1 MFLALGALALW
12 WAAAIAARDLAVE
25 AARTLCRSYEWQLL
39 DETVS
44 LVRIR
49 PTRGPRGLELER
61 RYRFEFSADGGE
73 RSAGGL
79 RMNGRRIT
87 MRWAE
92 TPDGRLIEQALGR
105 NRS

>member
-12 WAAAIAARDLAVE
+12 WAATIAARDLAVE
-25 AARTLCRSYEWQLL
+25 AARTLCRSHEWQLL

-49 PTRGPRGLELER
+49 PTRGARGLELER

-73 RSAGGL
+73 RSAGGI
-79 RMNGRRIT
+79 RMQGRFVT
-87 MRWAE
+87 LRWAE
-92 TPDGRLIEQALGR
+92 TPEGRMIEDVLR
-105 NRS
+105 RSKP